1 MKNLITYS
9 EYLFEHANQ
18 SKEME
23 QLVKTL
29 ADLSIS
35 TIHRSDSTQG
45 EYLRAQELEI
55 TEPFLDVDF
64 RLILRKEPSLELL
77 DDPYFSKMKW
87 QHVKLGQNG
96 YVVTGNTF
104 MTDGNIP
111 DVEIV
116 VVLDTDKID
125 SDGYRKMYHKLIN
138 TISHELNH
146 LNQKGWNRDYDNVN
160 PSEKSHRQ
168 ANGKKHSYFLMPEE
182 IESMVKGMHQ
192 QSISQERPI
201 DQLFDEHLLPFVK
214 SGFMTQS
221 EMIEIIRKWLDHTL
235 TYYPNATLTHKYK
248 NIIDNI

>member
-1 MKNLITYS
+1 MKNLISYS
-9 EYLFEHANQ
+9 RYLFEHANQ
-18 SKEME
+18 SSDMDD
-23 QLVKTL
+23 LVKTL

-35 TIHRSDSTQG
+35 TIHQADSTTG
-45 EYLRAQELEI
+45 DYAVAQELEI

-64 RLILRKEPSLELL
+64 KLLLRKEPSLELL

-87 QHVKLGQNG
+87 QHLKLHQNG

-116 VVLDTDKID
+116 VVLDPARITP
-125 SDGYRKMYHKLIN
+125 DGYTQMYYKLIN

-146 LNQKGWNRDYDNVN
+146 LNQKGWNRDYDNIN

-168 ANGKKHSYFLMPEE
+168 ANGKKHSYFLLPEE
-182 IESMVKGMHQ
+182 IESMVKGMYEQSNDQ
-192 QSISQERPI
+192 QVPI
-201 DQLFDEHLLPFVK
+201 DQLFDNHLQPFVE
-214 SGFMTQS
+214 SGFMTQP
-221 EMIEIIRKWLDHTL
+221 EMIEIIRKWIDHTL
-235 TYYPNATLTHKYK
+235 TYYPNAILSNKYK